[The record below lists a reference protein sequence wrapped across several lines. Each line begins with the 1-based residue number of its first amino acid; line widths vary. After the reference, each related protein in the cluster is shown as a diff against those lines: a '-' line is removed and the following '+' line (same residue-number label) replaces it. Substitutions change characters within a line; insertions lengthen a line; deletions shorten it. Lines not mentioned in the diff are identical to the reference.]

1 MQSCTSC
8 SLSGRQLQ
16 VSFVRP
22 QITDSSKSHREAEE
36 PNLAEQCDKCDDGL
50 DEWEGRGSG
59 GGGWGGVSR
68 KRKVFEILWRQSG

>member
-59 GGGWGGVSR
+59 GGGWGRGGAKKEEGV
-68 KRKVFEILWRQSG
+68 